1 MKAIFKSILGM
12 IVITTLFMIIGILI
26 QLYVPVLQPIAAIA
40 KGLLII
46 ILVMG
51 FIIISKETID
61 MISSTF
67 LKRKR

>member
-26 QLYVPVLQPIAAIA
+26 QLYVPVLQPVAAIA

>member
-46 ILVMG
+46 ILVMA

>member
-1 MKAIFKSILGM
+1 MKAIFKIILGM

-61 MISSTF
+61 LISSNL

>member
-12 IVITTLFMIIGILI
+12 IVMTTLFMIIGILI